1 MVVRRMKE
9 FNYAVGTYW
18 KGDSGSVECVPS
30 GNALGSHVRY
40 YE

>member
-1 MVVRRMKE
+1 MKE
-9 FNYAVGTYW
+9 FNYTVGTYL